1 MTLAKVG
8 KVWSRNRE
16 WEIPDWGQDTY
27 GKHFK
32 IDKAHPFDLHVFP
45 TVTYEQ
51 FVQIKNDLHN

>member
-27 GKHFK
+27 GKHFE
-32 IDKAHPFDLHVFP
+32 IDKAHPFDLNVFP

-51 FVQIKNDLHN
+51 FVQTTK